1 MCIIVYV
8 EMVNFS
14 KLFRPWFGMDLF
26 LLTLISCMLC
36 SFNTVQGINHWK
48 SKAGEREFGFHLTF
62 FNQPYVLFIFGGV
75 SFFLARS
82 YV

>member
-1 MCIIVYV
+1 
-8 EMVNFS
+8 MVWHGLVPF
-14 KLFRPWFGMDLF
+14 DTYF
-26 LLTLISCMLC
+26 LHVMFLQH
-36 SFNTVQGINHWK
+36 FVQGINHWK

-62 FNQPYVLFIFGGV
+62 FNQPYVLFILFLV

>member
-8 EMVNFS
+8 KMVNFS

-26 LLTLISCMLC
+26 LLTLM
-36 SFNTVQGINHWK
+36 FPQHFVQGINHWK